1 MRHQRKGRRF
11 GVQPDHRR
19 QMLANLAC
27 SVLEHGRVR
36 TTEARAKEVRPIVEK
51 MITMG
56 KAGDLGSRRTA
67 ISQLRNK
74 QISYKLFNEIAPK
87 YADRA
92 GGYTRI
98 THVGPRPGDSAEMV
112 FLELV

>member
-11 GVQPDHRR
+11 GIQPDHRR

-36 TTEARAKEVRPIVEK
+36 TTEARAKEVKPLVERV
-51 MITMG
+51 ITMG
-56 KAGDLGSRRTA
+56 KAGDLNSRRNA
-67 ISQLRNK
+67 IRLLRNK
-74 QISYKLFNEIAPK
+74 QISYALFNEIAPR
-87 YADRA
+87 YAERP

-98 THVGPRPGDSAEMV
+98 MKLGPRQGDAAEMV

>member
-1 MRHQRKGRRF
+1 M
-11 GVQPDHRR
+11 QPDHRR

-27 SVLEHGRVR
+27 AVLEHGRIK
-36 TTEARAKEVRPIVEK
+36 TTEARAKEVRPLVEK

-56 KAGDLGSRRTA
+56 KAGDLNSRRTA
-67 ISQLRNK
+67 IGQLRNK

-87 YADRA
+87 YADRS

-98 THVGPRPGDSAEMV
+98 IHVGPRPGDAAEMV

>member
-1 MRHQRKGRRF
+1 M
-11 GVQPDHRR
+11 QPSHRR

-27 SVLEHGRVR
+27 SVLEHGRVK

-56 KAGDLGSRRTA
+56 KAGDLNSRRMA

-74 QISYKLFNEIAPK
+74 QISYKLFNEIAPM

-98 THVGPRPGDSAEMV
+98 VHIGPRLGDAAEMV
-112 FLELV
+112 YLELV

>member
-11 GVQPDHRR
+11 DMQPSHRR

-27 SVLEHGRVR
+27 SVLEHGRIK
-36 TTEARAKEVRPIVEK
+36 TTEARAKEVKPLVEK

-56 KAGDLGSRRTA
+56 KAGDLHSRRVA
-67 ISQLRNK
+67 ISQLHNK
-74 QISYKLFNEIAPK
+74 KISYKLFNEIAPR
-87 YADRA
+87 YADRP

-98 THVGPRPGDSAEMV
+98 VRLGPRLGDAAEMV
-112 FLELV
+112 YLELV

>member
-11 GVQPDHRR
+11 GTQPSHRR

-27 SVLEHGRVR
+27 SVLEHGRIK
-36 TTEARAKEVRPIVEK
+36 TTEARAKEVRPMVEK
-51 MITMG
+51 AITMG
-56 KAGDLGSRRTA
+56 KAGDLHSRRTV
-67 ISQLRNK
+67 ISMLHNK
-74 QISYKLFNEIAPK
+74 QISYKLYNEIAPK

-98 THVGPRPGDSAEMV
+98 THLGTRLGDAAEMV
-112 FLELV
+112 YLELV

>member
-1 MRHQRKGRRF
+1 MRHRRKGRKLSM
-11 GVQPDHRR
+11 QPAHRR

-27 SVLEHGRVR
+27 SVLEHGRIK
-36 TTEARAKEVRPIVEK
+36 TTEARAKEVRPLVEK

-56 KAGDLGSRRTA
+56 KAGDLGSRRQA

-74 QISYKLFNEIAPK
+74 DISYKLFNEIAPR
-87 YADRA
+87 YADRQ

-98 THVGPRPGDSAEMV
+98 THLGPRPGDAAEMV
-112 FLELV
+112 YLELV

>member
-1 MRHQRKGRRF
+1 M
-11 GVQPDHRR
+11 QPDHRR

-27 SVLEHGRVR
+27 SVLEHGRIQ
-36 TTEARAKEVRPIVEK
+36 TTEARAKEVKPLVEK

-87 YADRA
+87 YADRQ

-98 THVGPRPGDSAEMV
+98 TRLGPRQGDAAEMV
-112 FLELV
+112 YLELI

>member
-11 GVQPDHRR
+11 GIQPSHRR

-27 SVLEHGRVR
+27 SVLEHERIK
-36 TTEARAKEVRPIVEK
+36 TTEARAKEVKPLVEK

-56 KAGDLGSRRTA
+56 KAGDLNSRRTA

-74 QISYKLFNEIAPK
+74 QISYKLFNEIAPR
-87 YADRA
+87 YADRP

-98 THVGPRPGDSAEMV
+98 THLGQRQGDAAEMV
-112 FLELV
+112 YLELV

>member
-1 MRHQRKGRRF
+1 VRHQRKGRRF
-11 GVQPDHRR
+11 GIQPSHRR

-27 SVLEHGRVR
+27 SVLEHGRVK
-36 TTEARAKEVRPIVEK
+36 TTEARAKEVKSLVEK

-56 KAGDLGSRRTA
+56 KAGDLNSRRTA

-74 QISYKLFNEIAPK
+74 QISYRLFNDIAPR
-87 YADRA
+87 YADRQ

-98 THVGPRPGDSAEMV
+98 IHLGPRLGDAAEMV
-112 FLELV
+112 YLELV

>member
-1 MRHQRKGRRF
+1 VRHQRKGRRF
-11 GVQPDHRR
+11 GMQPDHRR

-27 SVLEHGRVR
+27 SVLEHERIK
-36 TTEARAKEVRPIVEK
+36 TTEARAKEVKPIVEK

-56 KAGDLGSRRTA
+56 KAGDLNSRRTA

-74 QISYKLFNEIAPK
+74 QISYKLFNELAPR
-87 YADRA
+87 YADRQ

-98 THVGPRPGDSAEMV
+98 THLGPRQGDAAEMV
-112 FLELV
+112 YLELV

>member
-1 MRHQRKGRRF
+1 M
-11 GVQPDHRR
+11 QPDHRR

-27 SVLEHGRVR
+27 SVLEHGRIR

-56 KAGDLGSRRTA
+56 KAGDLNSRRVA

-74 QISYKLFNEIAPK
+74 QISYKLFNEIAPQ
-87 YADRA
+87 YAERQ

-98 THVGPRPGDSAEMV
+98 IHLGPRLGDAAEMV
-112 FLELV
+112 YIELV

>member
-11 GVQPDHRR
+11 GIQPSHRR

-27 SVLEHGRVR
+27 SVLEHGRIR
-36 TTEARAKEVRPIVEK
+36 TTEARAKEVKPMVEK

-56 KAGDLGSRRTA
+56 KAGDLNSRRVA

-87 YADRA
+87 YADRP

-98 THVGPRPGDSAEMV
+98 IHLGPRQGDAAEMV
-112 FLELV
+112 YLELV